1 MPMYCSQCGA
11 QLPDG
16 TKFCSECGKPLNNE
30 TLAVSGGSANYSIY
44 RESSGAA
51 MAVPVQIFVDGQQ
64 YSSVGYGRTQNII
77 LPYGQHVLR
86 LCIQGKSAERLVNIP
101 QDTGCSFTIA
111 GLSCSPEFTG
121 SHTDNSAPT
130 AAYIP
135 QPAVTQTVVVN
146 NVVHSGKEKNKWV
159 AFLLCLFLGL
169 IGAHRFY
176 EGKIGTGI
184 LYLFTAGLFG
194 IGALIDLIVILCKP
208 NPYYV

>member
-1 MPMYCSQCGA
+1 MYCSQCGA

-121 SHTDNSAPT
+121 SQTDNSAP
-130 AAYIP
+130 AAVYVP

-146 NVVHSGKEKNKWV
+146 NVVHSGNEKNKWV